1 MRAAAAA
8 LTAAAA
14 AAAAVTHVLQLEP
27 LSSAL
32 SPPLLACRRL
42 PQPAAGLPG
51 ATIGESLV
59 ENAFRSQLD
68 LRPELVLNGP
78 PTDVSTKTEAYRQKA
93 RKALQQEQNRRVSR
107 RPAPLSRPARARRG
121 L

>member
-1 MRAAAAA
+1 VRAAAAA

-14 AAAAVTHVLQLEP
+14 AAAVTHVPAARAVVQR
-27 LSSAL
+27 SQ
-32 SPPLLACRRL
+32 PPSLACRRL

>member
-1 MRAAAAA
+1 MAWLAPSF
-8 LTAAAA
+8 L
-14 AAAAVTHVLQLEP
+14 AAAAVAPRMREDVY
-27 LSSAL
+27 
-32 SPPLLACRRL
+32 RL

>member
-1 MRAAAAA
+1 MSRPAG
-8 LTAAAA
+8 
-14 AAAAVTHVLQLEP
+14 
-27 LSSAL
+27 
-32 SPPLLACRRL
+32 
-42 PQPAAGLPG
+42 AAGLPG

-93 RKALQQEQNRRVSR
+93 RNCLLYTSPSPRD
-107 RPAPLSRPARARRG
+107 RG
-121 L
+121 